1 MTSIAKMSSE
11 FTTFKF
17 DGKDVRVVKKDNEP
31 WFVAV
36 DLCNVLNLQN
46 PSKALKVLDENERSN
61 FKLGRQGDANI
72 ISESGM
78 YTLILRCRDA
88 IKQGTTPYRVRK
100 WVTSEVLPS
109 IRKTGSYHSSK
120 TTVQQRNPL
129 KNAVN
134 LLVSKKSIMYPEAY
148 SLIHQRFNVESI
160 DELTVEQ
167 LPLAV
172 EYVHKMALEGE
183 LLSKEELPAP
193 KVQPQISDDE
203 LITLCWSWHYL
214 MMCRAAMDDIYPLL
228 DVAEHKRAKDFHT
241 MPRESAFNAGMMQS
255 ILQRLTNHLTPSIF
269 DNSRVL
275 NNLRQKSLT
284 NLTTTY

>member
-1 MTSIAKMSSE
+1 MTSIAKKMSDE
-11 FTTFKF
+11 FTIFKF
-17 DGKDVRVVKKDNEP
+17 DGKDVRVVKKDHEP

-88 IKQGTTPYRVRK
+88 IKQGTVPYRVRK

-134 LLVSKKSIMYPEAY
+134 LLVRKKGILYPEAY
-148 SLIHQRFNVESI
+148 SLVHQRFNVEHI
-160 DELTVEQ
+160 DELTTDQ
-167 LPLAV
+167 LPQAI
-172 EYVHKMALEGE
+172 EYVHKMAMEGE
-183 LLSKEELPAP
+183 YLGKDLPKP
-193 KVQPQISDDE
+193 KQQITDEE
-203 LITLCWSWHYL
+203 LITLCWSWNYL
-214 MMCRAAMDDIYPLL
+214 IMCCSVMEDVYPLL
-228 DVAEHKRAKDFHT
+228 NVAEHRLAAKFHT
-241 MPRESAFNAGMMQS
+241 LPKESSYNSGMVQS
-255 ILQRLTNHLTPSIF
+255 ILQKLTAHLEPSNF
-269 DNSRVL
+269 NNSRVL
-275 NNLRQKSLT
+275 NNLRQELLSM
-284 NLTTTY
+284 

>member
-1 MTSIAKMSSE
+1 MTSIAKTSSE

-88 IKQGTTPYRVRK
+88 VKQGTTPYRVRK

-172 EYVHKMALEGE
+172 EYVHKMAMEGE
-183 LLSKEELPAP
+183 YLGKAEPSLDTNVLPDNGKILVTLRNRQIQDYQTVDPNSHVLTLNTFMELAQRAGYLIIHKESFSKI
-193 KVQPQISDDE
+193 VNQ
-203 LITLCWSWHYL
+203 W
-214 MMCRAAMDDIYPLL
+214 
-228 DVAEHKRAKDFHT
+228 
-241 MPRESAFNAGMMQS
+241 
-255 ILQRLTNHLTPSIF
+255 
-269 DNSRVL
+269 
-275 NNLRQKSLT
+275 
-284 NLTTTY
+284 